1 MFLHPFV
8 LTFASGECVNYSI
21 MVIRMNSRHLIE
33 GFAIAASFISREA
46 LAHTG
51 KGNGHV
57 DEGIHR
63 TDLYRRS
70 K

>member
-8 LTFASGECVNYSI
+8 LTFASGEFVNYSI
-21 MVIRMNSRHLIE
+21 TVIRMNSRRLIE
-33 GFAIAASFISREA
+33 GFAIVASFISREA
-46 LAHTG
+46 LVHMG

-63 TDLYRRS
+63 MGLYRRF